1 MTNTTNFDIAT
12 QCVKGAYQAG
22 NTEPMVAPIVQ
33 STTYRYDSSDD
44 LAAAF
49 NLEQATPI
57 YTRIGNP
64 TLSVLEEKL
73 TLLEKGVAAVT
84 TASGQAAIF
93 YSIANIA
100 KAGDHILALSN
111 LYGGTYTLLNSVLK
125 QLGIEVTFVD
135 PNASVDEIV
144 AFAQENTKL
153 IFAETIGNPRL
164 DVLDFEKVS
173 KAAQQADI
181 PLIVDNT
188 FATPYLCNP
197 KEFGANIIVHS
208 TTKYLDGHATSLGG
222 VVIDCGNFNWN
233 NGKFAGLSEPNPDYH
248 GLIYTEAFGD
258 AAYAVKL
265 RTGLLR
271 DIGATMAPFN
281 AFLTNL
287 GTETLHLRM
296 ERHSSNALAI
306 AQFLENHPKIEW
318 VNYPHLSSSP
328 SYELAKKYLPRGGS
342 GVVSFGIKGS
352 SEIAKKF
359 IDTMQLAILVTHIG
373 DLRSFAIHPASTT
386 HRQLS
391 ADALKKTGITPNLI
405 RYNVGIE
412 HIDDILF
419 DIEQT
424 LSKI

>member
-12 QCVKGAYQAG
+12 QCVKGTYQAG
-22 NTEPMVAPIVQ
+22 NTEPMVAPIIQ
-33 STTYRYDSSDD
+33 STTYRYDSSDS

-73 TLLEKGVAAVT
+73 ALLEKGIAAVT
-84 TASGQAAIF
+84 TASGQAAVF

-100 KAGDHILALSN
+100 QAGDHIIALSN
-111 LYGGTYTLLNSVLK
+111 LYGGTYTLLSGILK
-125 QLGIEVTFVD
+125 QLGIKVTFVE
-135 PNASVDEIV
+135 PSASVAEIV
-144 AFAQENTKL
+144 GISQENTKL
-153 IFAETIGNPRL
+153 IFAETIGNPCL
-164 DVLDFEKVS
+164 DVLDFENVS
-173 KAAQQADI
+173 RAAKQIDI

-197 KEFGANIIVHS
+197 KDFGANIIVHS

-233 NGKFAGLSEPNPDYH
+233 NGKFPGLSEPNEAYH
-248 GLIYTEAFGD
+248 DLIYTETFGD

-271 DIGATMAPFN
+271 DIGATLAPFN

-296 ERHSSNALAI
+296 ERHSSNALAV
-306 AQFLENHPKIEW
+306 AQFLEKHPKVEW
-318 VNYPHLSSSP
+318 VNYPHLASSP
-328 SYELAKKYLPRGGS
+328 SYDLAKKYLSRGGS
-342 GVVSFGIKGS
+342 GVVSFGIKGG
-352 SEIAKKF
+352 SEAAKKF
-359 IDTMQLAILVTHIG
+359 IDTMQLAMLVTHVG
-373 DLRSFAIHPASTT
+373 DLRTFAIHPASTT

-391 ADALKKTGITPNLI
+391 DEALEKAGITPNLI

-412 HIDDILF
+412 HIDDILR

-424 LSKI
+424 LSQI